1 MAKISTITPLDDS
14 KSNEKVL
21 TDKLPLIYNEEV
33 MAIRQSNTRNDI
45 FRDILHNSKCEKLS
59 LKFLV
64 YGLGTILLPTTP
76 SFFCTLIPWHDAM
89 ESQKYWYE
97 QALKFV
103 FCLTPFMAAHAVIKS
118 SLCINVKFIKN
129 VRNFLITWLVFGSL
143 WFISQILLYMVWAR
157 VLEYN
162 YPVPLNC
169 YIVGTVL
176 KIALFVRI
184 WYMFPYEMRGCIRFK
199 KRLISLILA
208 TIINQCMM
216 LEYAVITKMFMKFS
230 GNHQWVIALI
240 LPLIREFNIQIPLFW
255 ISKST
260 AGDKRCAEL
269 AHIQGVSSAHSF
281 FLTYTVGSIATMQT
295 AIVILGTDFLMN
307 SINCF
312 KLIHLRQKNSSDIE
326 KQIKLLQDLVISE
339 MIEFV
344 VPLAYMTSFIGAYFG
359 PNSTLIGNI
368 GSSLWQYSAVENVGH
383 VVQYVTAFFVVDLT
397 CLILSSFLLWKF
409 SKIDL
414 HRAYIAIHEE
424 FGLAFIVQM
433 TTILTAV
440 NKSNKFL
447 SPK

>member
-14 KSNEKVL
+14 KANEKVL
-21 TDKLPLIYNEEV
+21 TTKLSLIYNEE
-33 MAIRQSNTRNDI
+33 MTAIKQSNKRNDV
-45 FRDILHNSKCEKLS
+45 FKDILYDSKYARLS
-59 LKFLV
+59 LKFIV
-64 YGLGTILLPTTP
+64 YGLGTVLLPTIP

-103 FCLTPFMAAHAVIKS
+103 FCLTPFLAAHAVIKS

-129 VRNFLITWLVFGSL
+129 VRNILTTWLVFGSL
-143 WFISQILLYMVWAR
+143 WFICQILLYWVWAR
-157 VLEYN
+157 ILEYN

-169 YIVGTVL
+169 YIVGMVL
-176 KIALFVRI
+176 KIAMFVRI
-184 WYMFPYEMRGCIRFK
+184 WYMFPIRMRSHFK
-199 KRLISLILA
+199 FQKRLMSLILA

-216 LEYAVITKMFMKFS
+216 LEYAVITKLFLKFS
-230 GNHQWVIALI
+230 GKQQWVIALI
-240 LPLIREFNIQIPLFW
+240 LPLIREFNIRIPLFW

-307 SINCF
+307 SFKCF
-312 KLIHLRQKNSSDIE
+312 KLIHLRQKNSSDTE
-326 KQIKLLQDLVISE
+326 TQINLLQDLVISE

-344 VPLAYMTSFIGAYFG
+344 VPLAYLTSFIGAYFG
-359 PNSTLIGNI
+359 PNSIVIGNI

-383 VVQYVTAFFVVDLT
+383 VVQYVTAFFVIDLT
-397 CLILSSFLLWKF
+397 SLILSSFLLWKF

-414 HRAYIAIHEE
+414 HRAYIAIQEE

-433 TTILTAV
+433 TAILTAV
-440 NKSNKFL
+440 NISNKF
-447 SPK
+447 